1 MKRSLLVGFLGLG
14 LMVASSTDAQAQL
27 TNMPTYAVPSSFG
40 MPASFFS
47 VDYGR
52 GLNETSGKQNAF
64 GVAYGRTG
72 IADRVG
78 IVIGADMVTYD
89 PDSKYSFGGNVGFD
103 LLGSDADVQI
113 GIQGGVGYISL
124 ADEVSSTNVP
134 IGVAV
139 QGQEAGDSANFGWW
153 FMPRL
158 QYTRASAFGFTDS
171 NTDFGASGGVGITMS
186 SGLGIHVAVDLLAA
200 DESIWGGGVGVHY
213 VIN

>member
-14 LMVASSTDAQAQL
+14 LMVASTTDAQAQL

-47 VDYGR
+47 VDFGR
-52 GLNETSGKQNAF
+52 GLNEMSGKQNAF

-78 IVIGADMVTYD
+78 IVIAADMVNYD
-89 PDSKYSFGGNVGFD
+89 PDAKYSFGGDVSVD
-103 LLGSDADVQI
+103 LLGPDADVQI
-113 GIQGGVGYISL
+113 GVQGGVGYISL
-124 ADEVSSTNVP
+124 ETDYSMINVP

-139 QGQEAGDSANFGWW
+139 KGQEAGESSTFGWW

-158 QYTRASAFGFTDS
+158 HYARYSFGGFTDS
-171 NTDFGASGGVGITMS
+171 STDFGASGGASVTMS
-186 SGLGIHVAVDLLAA
+186 SGFGIHAAIDLLAA
-200 DESIWGGGVGVHY
+200 DESVWGGGIGVHY